1 MEMTTSLASD
11 PVFSDVHILLTALVT
26 AVVTTPRGGLEARAC
41 GVVDICGITMAAVT
55 AEAAAATGL
64 DTAEGESVVRRL
76 RAELRRIHRRDYFPP
91 VERDQA
97 GAAVE
102 NLTAAA
108 DQPRVPS

>member
-1 MEMTTSLASD
+1 
-11 PVFSDVHILLTALVT
+11 
-26 AVVTTPRGGLEARAC
+26 
-41 GVVDICGITMAAVT
+41 MAAVT

-64 DTAEGESVVRRL
+64 DTAERESVVRRL
-76 RAELRRIHRRDYFPP
+76 RAELRRGHRRDYFPP

-108 DQPRVPS
+108 DQPQVPS